1 MDSACEFIVCASPL
15 PLPSILSFLNSPC
28 LNSPWRRG
36 PIPGLGLL
44 TGGGAK
50 IRRSGRLNSSIAMR
64 SLRSSSGR
72 MDCISIFPSS
82 SAKSGKVC
90 IFVPHRVQPRAS
102 RFGSCASLS
111 RRPQELRPE
120 VFPAIERHDCKSCPS
135 RFTSRSAG
143 HCRGASSDH
152 APFSR
157 KQDQLEAETVLAKS
171 GRQRDASAGII
182 AIMSLVL
189 ALWLTDNGA
198 IRGASDGDRSQV
210 FTHERAQ
217 TDP

>member
-1 MDSACEFIVCASPL
+1 MEAGTHSWARYAP
-15 PLPSILSFLNSPC
+15 
-28 LNSPWRRG
+28 
-36 PIPGLGLL
+36 
-44 TGGGAK
+44 GGGAK
-50 IRRSGRLNSSIAMR
+50 IRRSGRSNSSVAMR

-72 MDCISIFPSS
+72 MECISIFPSSHLPIFFPSS

-90 IFVPHRVQPRAS
+90 VFVPHRAQPRAS
-102 RFGSCASLS
+102 RFGSCASFS

-157 KQDQLEAETVLAKS
+157 KQDQLEAETVLATS